1 MNEGSAGGAD
11 TYFLSYSRNDQEF
24 ALRLA
29 SDLRAQGIKLWVDQL
44 DIRPSE
50 HWDRAIERA
59 VSSCRGIV
67 VVLSPRSVASD
78 NVADEISFAI
88 DGGKSVLPVMIE
100 RCNLPL
106 RIARMQV
113 IDATGNYNKALEQ
126 CVAEL
131 RRGKEPSSTPAF
143 TVHPETKAI
152 PTAEIESIA
161 RILARYLGPIAP
173 ALARRES
180 KSSRTSEELGQK
192 LASFIPT
199 TAERDD
205 FLRQLPSK

>member
-1 MNEGSAGGAD
+1 MNDGSAGGSD
-11 TYFLSYSRNDQEF
+11 TYFLSYSRSDQEF

-29 SDLRAQGIKLWVDQL
+29 SDLRAQDIRLWVDQL

-67 VVLSPRSVASD
+67 VVLSPRAVASD

-88 DGGKSVLPVMIE
+88 DGGKSVLPVMME

-113 IDATGNYNKALEQ
+113 VDATANYSKALEQ

-131 RRGKEPSSTPAF
+131 HRRKEPVSTPPSA
-143 TVHPETKAI
+143 VHQETRSIA
-152 PTAEIESIA
+152 TTEVESIA
-161 RILARYLGPIAP
+161 RVLTRYLGPIAP

-180 KSSRTSEELGQK
+180 KSAQTIDELGQK
-192 LASFIPT
+192 LAAFIPN
-199 TAERDD
+199 AEERDD
-205 FLRQLPSK
+205 FLRQMQSK

>member
-1 MNEGSAGGAD
+1 MNEVSPGETDS
-11 TYFLSYSRNDQEF
+11 YFLSYSRSDQEF

-29 SDLRAQGIKLWVDQL
+29 SDLRGQGISLWVDQL

-59 VSSCRGIV
+59 VNSCRGIV

-106 RIARMQV
+106 RITRMQV
-113 IDATGNYNKALEQ
+113 IDATGDYSKALEQ
-126 CVAEL
+126 CVSEL
-131 RRGKEPSSTPAF
+131 RRGKEPTPPPQM
-143 TVHPETKAI
+143 TSHPQTKVI
-152 PTAEIESIA
+152 PTAEVESVA
-161 RILARYLGPIAP
+161 RILAHYLGPIAP

-180 KSSRTSEELGQK
+180 KASGSVEELGQR
-192 LASFIPT
+192 LATFIPT
-199 TAERDD
+199 AAERND
-205 FLRQLPSK
+205 FLRKLLSK

>member
-1 MNEGSAGGAD
+1 MNDGSGAGGD

-29 SDLRAQGIKLWVDQL
+29 ADLRAQGIQLWVDQL

-100 RCNLPL
+100 RCSLPL
-106 RIARMQV
+106 RITRMQV
-113 IDATGNYNKALEQ
+113 IDATGDYKKALGQ

-131 RRGKEPSSTPAF
+131 RLGKEPASTAAL
-143 TVHPETKAI
+143 TAHPEPRGVA
-152 PTAEIESIA
+152 TAEVESIA

-173 ALARRES
+173 TLAKRES
-180 KSSRTSEELGQK
+180 KSSRTLEELAQK
-192 LASFIPT
+192 LASFIPN

-205 FLRQLPSK
+205 FLRRLLSE

>member
-1 MNEGSAGGAD
+1 MNEISAVEAD
-11 TYFLSYSRNDQEF
+11 SYFLSYSRSDQDF

-29 SDLRAQGIKLWVDQL
+29 TYVRAQGISLWVDQL

-59 VSSCRGIV
+59 VSKCRGIV

-106 RIARMQV
+106 RITRMQV
-113 IDATGNYNKALEQ
+113 IDATGDHDKALEE

-131 RRGKEPSSTPAF
+131 RRSKEPGSPPELSP
-143 TVHPETKAI
+143 HPETKAI
-152 PTAEIESIA
+152 AVADVDSVA

-173 ALARRES
+173 VLARRES
-180 KSSRTSEELGQK
+180 KASLTMEELGQR
-192 LASFIPT
+192 LAAFIPT
-199 TAERDD
+199 AAERTD
-205 FLRQLPSK
+205 FLRQLRSK

>member
-1 MNEGSAGGAD
+1 MNEVSAPDAD
-11 TYFLSYSRNDQEF
+11 TYFLSYSRSDQEF

-29 SDLRAQGIKLWVDQL
+29 THVRARGISLWMDQL

-50 HWDRAIERA
+50 HWDRAIEHA
-59 VSSCRGIV
+59 VGKCRGIV

-88 DGGKSVLPVMIE
+88 DAGKRVLPIMIE

-106 RIARMQV
+106 RITRMQV
-113 IDATGNYNKALEQ
+113 IDATMSYDKALDE

-131 RRGKEPSSTPAF
+131 SRSTEAVMPPKVTALPQTNALPA
-143 TVHPETKAI
+143 
-152 PTAEIESIA
+152 AEVESIA
-161 RILARYLGPIAP
+161 KILVLYLGPIAS

-180 KSSRTSEELGQK
+180 KASLTIQELGER
-192 LASFIPT
+192 LSTFIPT
-199 TAERDD
+199 ASERND
-205 FLRQLPSK
+205 FLRKLPSK